1 MKNSNYFK
9 MLRIKDTVKFFFW
22 IPLVG
27 AILTNVSLNDFVLI
41 AVISFCTVS
50 YAFVINNYFDV
61 EIDKKNSK
69 KINSKSNPLAQ
80 GLVTKKGVLTLSG
93 ILLLI
98 PISLSLF
105 MNFIGFIF
113 VLLSI
118 FGATLYSMSYIRLK
132 ERNIIDIVSHGI
144 VFGPFLFLT
153 GVFLSQGM
161 INMSLLAIA
170 FLFTILSANVLLA
183 HQIMDYEED
192 LGNTN
197 TTVIKIGKKR
207 SYLFLFI
214 FLIIALLLFEI
225 IILKY
230 YSNAQLW
237 FFYSALLLLI
247 FWWFPFKL
255 IRQLGKEKI
264 KDRFMEGL
272 LLPNVIYENRIKVY
286 QNKIKKIF
294 FE

>member
-1 MKNSNYFK
+1 
-9 MLRIKDTVKFFFW
+9 MLRVKDTVKFFFW

-27 AILTNVSLNDFVLI
+27 AILVNVSLNDFVLI
-41 AVISFCTVS
+41 AIISFCTVS

-132 ERNIIDIVSHGI
+132 ERNIIDIVSHGV

-192 LGNTN
+192 LGNTK

-214 FLIIALLLFEI
+214 FLIVALLLFEI

-230 YSNAQLW
+230 YSNAQWW

-247 FWWFPFKL
+247 FWWLPFRL

>member
-1 MKNSNYFK
+1 

-27 AILTNVSLNDFVLI
+27 AILANVSLNNFILI
-41 AVISFCTVS
+41 AIISFCTVS

-61 EIDKKNSK
+61 EIDKKNPK
-69 KINSKSNPLAQ
+69 KIKSNSNPLAQ
-80 GLVTKKGVLTLSG
+80 GLVRKNGVLILSG

-98 PISLSLF
+98 SISLSLF
-105 MNFIGFIF
+105 INFIGFIF

-132 ERNIIDIVSHGI
+132 ERNIIDIVSHG
-144 VFGPFLFLT
+144 FALGLFLFLA
-153 GVFLSQGM
+153 GVFLAQGM
-161 INMSLLAIA
+161 INISLLAIA

-192 LGNTN
+192 LGNTQ
-197 TTVIKIGKKR
+197 TTAIKIGKER

-214 FLIIALLLFEI
+214 FLIAALLLFEI

-230 YSNAQLW
+230 YSDAQWW

-247 FWWFPFKL
+247 FWWLPFKL
-255 IRQLGKEKI
+255 IKQFEKEKI
-264 KDRFMEGL
+264 KDALMERL
-272 LLPNVIYENRIKVY
+272 LLPNMIYENKIKVY

-294 FE
+294 FK

>member
-1 MKNSNYFK
+1 MRNYNYFK

-27 AILTNVSLNDFVLI
+27 AILANVSLNNFILI
-41 AVISFCTVS
+41 AIISFCTVS

-61 EIDKKNSK
+61 EIDKKNPK
-69 KINSKSNPLAQ
+69 KIKSNSNPLAQ
-80 GLVTKKGVLTLSG
+80 GLVRKNGVLILSG

-98 PISLSLF
+98 SISLSLF
-105 MNFIGFIF
+105 INFIGFIF

-132 ERNIIDIVSHGI
+132 ERNIIDIVSHG
-144 VFGPFLFLT
+144 FALGLFLFLA
-153 GVFLSQGM
+153 GVFLAQGM
-161 INMSLLAIA
+161 INISLLAIA

-192 LGNTN
+192 LGNTQ
-197 TTVIKIGKKR
+197 TTAIKIGKER

-214 FLIIALLLFEI
+214 FLIAALLLFEI

-230 YSNAQLW
+230 YSDAQWW

-247 FWWFPFKL
+247 FWWLPFKL
-255 IRQLGKEKI
+255 IKQFEKEKI
-264 KDRFMEGL
+264 KDALMERL
-272 LLPNVIYENRIKVY
+272 LLPNMIYENKIKVY

-294 FE
+294 FK

>member
-1 MKNSNYFK
+1 MKTLNYFK

-22 IPLVG
+22 IPLIG
-27 AILTNVSLNDFVLI
+27 AILTNVSLSNFILI
-41 AVISFCTVS
+41 AIISFCTVS

-61 EIDKKNSK
+61 EIDKKNPK
-69 KINSKSNPLAQ
+69 KIKSKSNPLAQ

-98 PISLSLF
+98 SISLSLF

-118 FGATLYSMSYIRLK
+118 FGATFYSMSYIRLK
-132 ERNIIDIVSHGI
+132 ERNIIDMISHG
-144 VFGPFLFLT
+144 FALGLFLFLA

-161 INMSLLAIA
+161 INISLLAIA

-192 LGNTN
+192 LGNTQ
-197 TTVIKIGKKR
+197 TTAIKIGKER

-214 FLIIALLLFEI
+214 FLIAALLLFEI

-230 YSNAQLW
+230 YSDAQWW

-247 FWWFPFKL
+247 FWWLPLKL
-255 IRQLGKEKI
+255 IRQFGKEKI
-264 KDRFMEGL
+264 KDALIEGL
-272 LLPNVIYENRIKVY
+272 LLPNLIYDNKIKVY
-286 QNKIKKIF
+286 HKKIKKIF